1 MPDIL
6 TMGIFASAVVGGLSG
21 FAAMVLILMKKPV
34 RPAVAVFAVCM
45 IIAFV
50 AMLMLPRA

>member
-6 TMGIFASAVVGGLSG
+6 TMVIFASAVVGGLSG
-21 FAAMVLILMKKPV
+21 FAAMVLIFMKKPV
-34 RPAVAVFAVCM
+34 RPAVVVFSVCM

-50 AMLMLPRA
+50 AMLMLPRS